1 MTHGADA
8 CGTEPAASRA
18 DPNLVRAM
26 AEPPDARL
34 PLAPAQEGL
43 WLLDRLHPGGATYNE
58 FHALVLAGPLDRG
71 ALARAFDALV
81 ARHPALR
88 TRFVLEGGRPWIPI
102 PAWSARWCCP
112 MPMSPDTRV

>member
-1 MTHGADA
+1 
-8 CGTEPAASRA
+8 
-18 DPNLVRAM
+18 M

-88 TRFVLEGGRPWIPI
+88 TRFVLEGGRPW
-102 PAWSARWCCP
+102 R
-112 MPMSPDTRV
+112 RVAGHAAAPLDVVDLRTA